1 MSVLIVGSF
10 ITDLIARS
18 NIAPH
23 PGQTVSGNSF
33 NTYLGGKGANQAVAC
48 KRMGSTTYMVGCL
61 GNDVFGEA
69 FKNFFKE
76 EGFEVN
82 DRMLKT
88 TSEASTGTSLVV
100 IEEATG
106 QNMIC
111 MVPGANLKY
120 TIDDLNEIEDLV
132 EKSNVVVS
140 QAEQQEEIVDHLA
153 YLCEK
158 HHKRFIYNPAPAR
171 PIKEETLRRIY
182 VLTPNENELGVVVGK
197 PLITQEDYIQA
208 SKELISKGV
217 ENIVTT
223 LGDKGCLF
231 VSKDECMMIPSFK
244 VKAIDTL
251 GAGDSFT
258 GSMSAMLDQGYQL
271 KEALRIANAVGAL
284 EVTKNGGIPSMP
296 YKEDVFN
303 FLKENQ

>member
-18 NIAPH
+18 NRAPK
-23 PGQTVSGNSF
+23 PAETVRGNSF
-33 NTYLGGKGANQAVAC
+33 NSYLGGKGANQAVAC
-48 KRMGSTTYMVGCL
+48 KRMGSTTYMAGSVGD
-61 GNDVFGEA
+61 DVFGES

-76 EGFEVN
+76 EGFETKYI
-82 DRMLKT
+82 KT
-88 TSEASTGTSLVV
+88 TKEASTGTSLVV
-100 IEEATG
+100 VEEITG

-120 TIDDLNEIEDLV
+120 KIEDLNEIENLV
-132 EKSNVVVS
+132 KEVNVVVS

-158 HHKRFIYNPAPAR
+158 YNKRFVYNPAPAR
-171 PIKEETLRRIY
+171 PIKDETLKRVY

-197 PLITQEDYIQA
+197 QLITEEDYVQA
-208 SKELISKGV
+208 SKELISRGV
-217 ENIVTT
+217 KNVVTT

-231 VSKDECMMIPSFK
+231 VSETECMMIPSFK

-258 GSMSAMLDQGYQL
+258 GSMSAMLDQGYSL
-271 KEALRIANAVGAL
+271 IEALKIANAVGAL

-296 YKEDVFN
+296 YKEDVFK